1 MLSLF
6 EKERIIERWF
16 IMAKNDYSE
25 NKKSSMSD
33 YESNNYKN
41 TTNSK
46 DAKNGSDCKNAK
58 NTTSKNAK
66 NNY

>member
-1 MLSLF
+1 
-6 EKERIIERWF
+6 
-16 IMAKNDYSE
+16 MAKNDYSE
-25 NKKSSMSD
+25 NKKSSMAD
-33 YESNNYKN
+33 YESNSYKN

-46 DAKNGSDCKNAK
+46 DAKNGADCKNAK